1 MLMDYAQYSRA
12 LRAVGMSVKRS
23 RPGSMI
29 DDNCWC
35 RTCEQITR
43 QERRVIRTGAEGVR
57 EASSLSFCTVHKS
70 TRGI

>member
-1 MLMDYAQYSRA
+1 MPMNYEQYSHA

-23 RPGSMI
+23 PAGNMI

-35 RTCEQITR
+35 RTCEQVTR
-43 QERRVIRTGAEGVR
+43 QERRIIGIKVEGVR

-70 TRGI
+70 TSGI

>member
-1 MLMDYAQYSRA
+1 MDYAEYSKS

-23 RPGSMI
+23 PSGSMI
-29 DDNCWC
+29 DDHTWC

-43 QERRVIRTGAEGVR
+43 QERRVIRTDVPGVR